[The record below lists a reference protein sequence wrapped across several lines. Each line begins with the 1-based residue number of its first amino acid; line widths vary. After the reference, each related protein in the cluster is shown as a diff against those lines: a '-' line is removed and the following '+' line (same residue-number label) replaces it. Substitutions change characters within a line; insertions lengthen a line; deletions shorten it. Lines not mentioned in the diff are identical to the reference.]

1 MKNRTKIILT
11 TGVVIIAVLSI
22 RNCSCNNQKSI
33 VNTDTTSNSYLQTK
47 SLISKLEFN
56 SIFFID
62 P

>member
-1 MKNRTKIILT
+1 MKTKILQRKS
-11 TGVVIIAVLSI
+11 VIILALLGTLDWSY
-22 RNCSCNNQKSI
+22 NNQKFI
-33 VNTDTTSNSYLQTK
+33 VNTETKSNSYLQTK